1 MKLQK
6 ITIILITLF
15 TITMSAQT
23 EKGGYYIGANS
34 NFNFLSSKTD
44 YTSTG
49 SNTTYSST
57 NSNKYSQFNAN
68 AEFGYFLIDKLTSGL
83 NVSYTQTKPKDSD
96 SRAVYTI
103 SPFVKYYFLENNL
116 KPFARASYGFGKIK
130 DAQVFYGDVFNT
142 TVTTADTNINVFNL
156 GAGLAY
162 FANNFISIEL
172 IFNYSETNFKT
183 TTPAQTIEQTDK
195 IFRTNLGFSIFL

>member
-6 ITIILITLF
+6 ITIIIIILL

-23 EKGGYYIGANS
+23 EKGGYYFGANS
-34 NFNFLSSKTD
+34 NFNFLNSKTD
-44 YTSTG
+44 YVSSSNNTIYST
-49 SNTTYSST
+49 T
-57 NSNKYSQFNAN
+57 NSNKYSQFNVN
-68 AEFGYFLIDKLTSGL
+68 AEVGYFLIDKLTSGL
-83 NVSYTQTKPKDSD
+83 NVSYTQTKPKDSG
-96 SRAVYTI
+96 SIAVYTI
-103 SPFVKYYFLENNL
+103 SPFVKYYFLENNI

-142 TVTTADTNINVFNL
+142 TVTSADTNINVFNL

-162 FANNFISIEL
+162 FANSFISIEL
-172 IFNYSETNFKT
+172 IFNYSETNLKT
-183 TTPAQTIEQTDK
+183 TIPSQTTEQKDK